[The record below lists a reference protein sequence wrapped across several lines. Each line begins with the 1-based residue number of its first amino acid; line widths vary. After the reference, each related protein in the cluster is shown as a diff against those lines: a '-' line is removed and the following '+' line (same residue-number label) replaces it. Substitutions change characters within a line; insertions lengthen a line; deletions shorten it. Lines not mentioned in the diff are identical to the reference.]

1 MNNGYM
7 GMVRQWQ
14 ELFWERRYSAVEM
27 GPSPDWV
34 KLAEAFGA
42 TGMRAEDPA
51 DLEETMRNALE
62 AEGPVLVDVRVTQE
76 ENCFPMIPAGA
87 AARDMVG

>member
-1 MNNGYM
+1 M
-7 GMVRQWQ
+7 G
-14 ELFWERRYSAVEM
+14 A
-27 GPSPDWV
+27 SPDWV

-42 TGMRAEDPA
+42 TGVRCEDPA
-51 DLEETMRNALE
+51 DLEETMVTALE
-62 AEGPVLVDVRVTQE
+62 TDGPVLLDVRVSKE